1 MTMLKKIL
9 IVIAAVC
16 GMAAA
21 PAQAQLEI
29 TVTGGDVGALPIAVV
44 PFAQSSSMTTDIA
57 QVIEN
62 DLVRSGR
69 FRALPRGEMKQRPSE
84 MAAFDPT
91 PWKQQSIDNV
101 VIGKV
106 WDDGKGGFV
115 ARFFLVDSLSGKQI
129 IAYDYPIRDLSQ
141 SRYAAHWIADKIYEQ
156 LLGVPGYFNTKIAY
170 VVGKGLGFQRTYQ
183 LVITDSDGENPQ
195 YPINSRETI
204 MSPAW
209 SPDRKQIAL
218 VGYEHGRSAI
228 YLYSTETGKVSK
240 LVSEKGINGSP
251 AWSPDGKKLAFVLS
265 FETNP
270 DIYVM
275 DMASRKRTRLTDHY
289 GIDTEPA
296 WSPDGSKIV
305 FTSDRGGK
313 PQVYEMS
320 SSGGEPKR
328 LTFQGSQN
336 QRPSYS
342 PDGKSIVYVNTDGG
356 QRVAMQDLASGQVRI
371 LSSGPL
377 DEGPSFAPGGAVI
390 IYSSQGPKGRQL
402 ATVSVDGRVRL
413 TMRQAGG
420 DVQEP
425 AWSPLL
431 R

>member
-1 MTMLKKIL
+1 MFKRLLIL
-9 IVIAAVC
+9 LATLLGLASV
-16 GMAAA
+16 

-29 TVTGGDVGALPIAVV
+29 TVTGGDVSALPIAIV
-44 PFAQSSSMTTDIA
+44 PFAQSPKMTTDIA

-69 FRALPRGEMKQRPSE
+69 FRALPRTSMQQKPSE
-84 MAAFDPT
+84 LAAFDPT
-91 PWKQQSIDNV
+91 PWKAQGMDNV

-115 ARFFLVDSLSGKQI
+115 VRFFLVDSLSGKQI
-129 IAYDYPIRDLSQ
+129 IAYDYPVRDLSQ

-170 VVGKGLGFQRTYQ
+170 VVAKGLGFQRTYQ
-183 LVITDSDGENPQ
+183 LVIADSDGENPQ

-228 YLYSTETGKVSK
+228 YLYSTESGKVTK
-240 LVSEKGINGSP
+240 LISEKGINGSP
-251 AWSPDGKKLAFVLS
+251 AWSPDGKRLAFVLS
-265 FETNP
+265 FESNP

-320 SSGGEPKR
+320 STGGEPKR

-336 QRPSYS
+336 QRPSFS
-342 PDGKSIVYVNTDGG
+342 SDGKSIVFVNTDGG
-356 QRVAMQDLASGQVRI
+356 QRIATQDLASGKMTI

-377 DEGPSFAPGGAVI
+377 DEGPSYAPGGAVI

-425 AWSPLL
+425 SWSPLL